1 MMASETYFFYDKNS
15 DNNRRFKKLLK
26 LLNSAVELEKKNNPE
41 VFEHTEDFHCTAKRN
56 DIMEQLTKDFSE
68 STSNFPSWA
77 YAVFLVGE
85 SAFNDSLSYERKG
98 HTEYLSE
105 IRSEYHSIRFDNKV
119 IASILLCKRPWIIY
133 DRIKHVL
140 DKIGFYC

>member
-105 IRSEYHSIRFDNKV
+105 IRSEYHSIRFDNNV
-119 IASILLCKRPWIIY
+119 IASTLLCKRPWIIY
-133 DRIKHVL
+133 DRIKNVL
-140 DKIGFYC
+140 DKIGFYY